1 MPSSQ
6 KLLYTEEH
14 ELVRK
19 MAYDFTRNEVMPII
33 AEHDRKHTFPS
44 ELLPKMAQ
52 QGFLGICLPARYGG
66 AGMDFLSL
74 GIVCEALEY
83 GDSSVRE
90 TIAVHL
96 ALHALPIFQWGTEE
110 QKQAFLPD
118 LACGAH
124 VACFCLTEPGAGSD
138 VAAIQTRARRDGDD
152 YLLSGEKMWITL
164 ADVAD
169 RFLVFAKTQP
179 EQGARG
185 ISAFILERGWDGLT
199 TGTLEGKMGVRASN
213 TGWLNMQEVRVPAAH
228 RLGEEGEG
236 FKIAMSCL
244 DNAPFRRCRRGHG
257 HYPRLYRPIGQLRV
271 ATQNVRQADRR
282 APTRSA
288 DDRPDAAG
296 PGYR

>member
-52 QGFLGICLPARYGG
+52 LGFLGICLPARYGG

-124 VACFCLTEPGAGSD
+124 VACFGLTEPGAGSD

-164 ADVAD
+164 ADVSSSPRRSRSKA
-169 RFLVFAKTQP
+169 RAASRPSFWSAAGTGFPPARSKAKW
-179 EQGARG
+179 A
-185 ISAFILERGWDGLT
+185 SAPAIPAGSICRRCACRPLTGW
-199 TGTLEGKMGVRASN
+199 GKRARAS
-213 TGWLNMQEVRVPAAH
+213 
-228 RLGEEGEG
+228 
-236 FKIAMSCL
+236 
-244 DNAPFRRCRRGHG
+244 
-257 HYPRLYRPIGQLRV
+257 
-271 ATQNVRQADRR
+271 
-282 APTRSA
+282 RS
-288 DDRPDAAG
+288 R
-296 PGYR
+296 